1 MLINTVS
8 EAQSAEYPSHA
19 LPDPADQPPRLLPG
33 GRCHAQVMC
42 SNIGKDED
50 MRPLLLQTGEVPS
63 TAAEQA
69 GAPDQLGSGH
79 RQEDVQGGDHDNGQ

>member
-1 MLINTVS
+1 
-8 EAQSAEYPSHA
+8 
-19 LPDPADQPPRLLPG
+19 
-33 GRCHAQVMC
+33 MC

-69 GAPDQLGSGH
+69 GAADQLGAGH
-79 RQEDVQGGDHDNGQ
+79 WQEDGQGGDHDHDNGSDESVPMSRVEQTTPRLPLCGSMWSLLTTSRIQRQRGS